1 MIIIVFEILS
11 SFFLKA
17 VDNGLSTFKTIYLQ
31 KEDYIK
37 GGLYNA
43 LSTFF
48 YLVGVVQITK
58 SNSIFN
64 IIAMCIATFLGTYLP
79 GLFLKRSERDK
90 LYIFDVT
97 ADNLN
102 LGKDFADA
110 IREEN
115 IAIKTF
121 SSYDTYMNKVLTCK
135 VYCTTKD
142 ESRIVNKLM
151 PKTFKYNIYSP
162 LYSE

>member
-1 MIIIVFEILS
+1 MVFEILS
-11 SFFLKA
+11 SFVLKA
-17 VDNGLSTFKTIYLQ
+17 LDNGLSTFKTIYLQ

-37 GGLYNA
+37 GAFYNA

-48 YLVGVVQITK
+48 YLVGVVQIAK
-58 SNSIFN
+58 SNSIFS
-64 IIAMCIATFLGTYLP
+64 IVAMCVATFVGTILP
-79 GLFLKRSERDK
+79 GIMIKRSERDK
-90 LYIFDVT
+90 LYIFDIT
-97 ADNLN
+97 ADNLY

-110 IREEN
+110 IRKEN

-135 VYCTTKD
+135 VYCTTKE

-151 PKTFKYNIYSP
+151 PTTFRYNVYSPIYS
-162 LYSE
+162 E